1 MSEKLVRV
9 LIVDDHDIVRAGI
22 RMLLDAQPDMAVVG
36 EASDGKEAIEMA
48 VSMKPDVVLMDI
60 SMPGTTGIEATRA
73 IKKANSRIEIVGL
86 TMHAEDRYFFQ
97 LLQAGASGYVV
108 KGAAPRELLEAV
120 RAASRGEAYIHPSLQ
135 RKLIG
140 DYVSRTEGS
149 DQASMLADLTG
160 RELEVLRLIVDGLTS
175 REIAE
180 SLVISPN
187 TVERHRQNIMSKLGL
202 HNRAELVRYAIS
214 KGLVEVE

>member
-1 MSEKLVRV
+1 MGEKLVRV

-22 RMLLDAQPDMAVVG
+22 KMLLDAQPDMAVVG
-36 EASDGKEAIEMA
+36 EASDGQEAVELARLME
-48 VSMKPDVVLMDI
+48 PDVVLMDI

-108 KGAAPRELLEAV
+108 KGAAPRELLDAV

-140 DYVSRTEGS
+140 DYVSRTDGGDHGS
-149 DQASMLADLTG
+149 NLADLTE

-175 REIAE
+175 REIGE

>member
-48 VSMKPDVVLMDI
+48 GSMKPDVVLMDI

-149 DQASMLADLTG
+149 DQASMLADLTE

-214 KGLVEVE
+214 KGLVEIE

>member
-48 VSMKPDVVLMDI
+48 GSMKPDVVLMDI

>member
-1 MSEKLVRV
+1 MSEKVVRV

-22 RMLLDAQPDMAVVG
+22 RMLLDAQPDMAVIG

-48 VSMKPDVVLMDI
+48 GSMKPDVVLMDI
-60 SMPGTTGIEATRA
+60 SMPGTTGIEATRT
-73 IKKANSRIEIVGL
+73 IKKANPRIEIVGL

>member
-1 MSEKLVRV
+1 MSEKQVRV
-9 LIVDDHDIVRAGI
+9 LIADDHDIVRAGI

-36 EASDGKEAIEMA
+36 EASNGKEAVEMA
-48 VSMKPDVVLMDI
+48 NTMQPDVVLMDI
-60 SMPGTTGIEATRA
+60 SMPDVTGIEATRE
-73 IKKANSRIEIVGL
+73 IKQTHSQIEIVGL

-108 KGAAPRELLEAV
+108 KGAAPHELLEAV
-120 RAASRGEAYIHPSLQ
+120 RAAFRGEAYIHPSLQ

-140 DYVSRTEGS
+140 DYVSRS
-149 DQASMLADLTG
+149 DGGDQKSKLSDLTE
-160 RELEVLRLIVDGLTS
+160 RELEVLRLIVDGKTS

-180 SLVISPN
+180 SLVISSNP
-187 TVERHRQNIMSKLGL
+187 VERHRQNIMAKLGL

-214 KGLVEVE
+214 KGLVEVD

>member
-1 MSEKLVRV
+1 MSDKPVRV
-9 LIVDDHDIVRAGI
+9 LIADDHDIVRAGI
-22 RMLLDAQPDMAVVG
+22 RMLLDAQPDIEVVG
-36 EASDGKEAIEMA
+36 EASSGTEAIELA
-48 VSMKPDVVLMDI
+48 GSLEPDVVLMDI
-60 SMPGTTGIEATRA
+60 SMPGVTGIEATRA
-73 IKKANSRIEIVGL
+73 IKKTNSRIEIVGL

-108 KGAAPRELLEAV
+108 KGASPHELLDAV
-120 RAASRGEAYIHPSLQ
+120 RAASRGEAYIHSSLQ

-140 DYVSRTEGS
+140 DYVSRAEANDQGSTLKNLTE
-149 DQASMLADLTG
+149 

-175 REIAE
+175 REIAD

-187 TVERHRQNIMSKLGL
+187 TVERHRQNIMNKLGL

-214 KGLVEVE
+214 KGLVEVD

>member
-1 MSEKLVRV
+1 MSEKPVRV
-9 LIVDDHDIVRAGI
+9 MIVDDHDIVRAGI
-22 RMLLDAQPDMAVVG
+22 RVLLDDQPDMAVVG
-36 EASDGKEAIEMA
+36 EASDGREAVEMA
-48 VSMKPDVVLMDI
+48 GSMKPDVVLMDI
-60 SMPGTTGIEATRA
+60 SMPGMTGIEVTRA
-73 IKKANSRIEIVGL
+73 IKAAHSEIEIVGL

-108 KGAAPRELLEAV
+108 KGAAPRELLDAV

-140 DYVSRTEGS
+140 DYVSRSEGN
-149 DQASMLADLTG
+149 DKGSMLADLTE

>member
-1 MSEKLVRV
+1 MSDKLVRV

-48 VSMKPDVVLMDI
+48 GSMKPDVVLMDI

-73 IKKANSRIEIVGL
+73 IKKADSRIEIVGL

-149 DQASMLADLTG
+149 GQASMLADLTE

>member
-48 VSMKPDVVLMDI
+48 GSMKPDVVLMDI

-73 IKKANSRIEIVGL
+73 IKKADSRIEIVGL

-149 DQASMLADLTG
+149 GQASMLADLTE

>member
-1 MSEKLVRV
+1 MSDKLVRV

-22 RMLLDAQPDMAVVG
+22 RMLLDAQPDMAVIG

-48 VSMKPDVVLMDI
+48 GSMKPDVVLMDI

>member
-1 MSEKLVRV
+1 MSDKLVRV

-22 RMLLDAQPDMAVVG
+22 RMLLDAQPDMAVIG

-48 VSMKPDVVLMDI
+48 GSMKPDVVLMDI

-73 IKKANSRIEIVGL
+73 IKKADSRIEIVGL

-149 DQASMLADLTG
+149 DQASMLADLTE

>member
-1 MSEKLVRV
+1 MSDELVRV
-9 LIVDDHDIVRAGI
+9 LIADDHDIVRAGI
-22 RMLLDAQPDMAVVG
+22 RMLLDAQPDIEVVG
-36 EASDGKEAIEMA
+36 EARDGIEV
-48 VSMKPDVVLMDI
+48 VSMAASLEPDVILMDI
-60 SMPGTTGIEATRA
+60 SMPGATGIEATRR
-73 IKKANSRIEIVGL
+73 IKETGSKSEIVGL

-108 KGAAPRELLEAV
+108 KGAAPNELLDAV

-140 DYVSRTEGS
+140 DYVARAEGAGQGSTLQNLTE
-149 DQASMLADLTG
+149 
-160 RELEVLRLIVDGLTS
+160 RELEVLRLIVDGMTS

-187 TVERHRQNIMSKLGL
+187 TVERHRQNIMTKLGL

>member
-48 VSMKPDVVLMDI
+48 GSMKPDVVLMDI

-86 TMHAEDRYFFQ
+86 TMHAEDRYSFQ

-140 DYVSRTEGS
+140 DYVSRTEGG
-149 DQASMLADLTG
+149 DQASMLADLTE

>member
-48 VSMKPDVVLMDI
+48 GSMKPDVVLMDI

-149 DQASMLADLTG
+149 DQASMLADLTE

>member
-22 RMLLDAQPDMAVVG
+22 RMLLDAQPDMAVIG

-48 VSMKPDVVLMDI
+48 GSMKPDVVLMDI

>member
-22 RMLLDAQPDMAVVG
+22 RMLLDAQPDMAVIG

-48 VSMKPDVVLMDI
+48 GSMKPDVVLMDI

-73 IKKANSRIEIVGL
+73 IKKTNSQIEVVGL

>member
-48 VSMKPDVVLMDI
+48 GSMKPDVVLMDI

-73 IKKANSRIEIVGL
+73 IKKADSRIDIVGL

-140 DYVSRTEGS
+140 DYVSRTEGG
-149 DQASMLADLTG
+149 DQASMLADLTE

>member
-9 LIVDDHDIVRAGI
+9 LIADDHDIVRAGI

-36 EASDGKEAIEMA
+36 EASDGREAIEMA
-48 VSMKPDVVLMDI
+48 GSMKPDVVLMDI
-60 SMPGTTGIEATRA
+60 SMPGMTGIEATRA
-73 IKKANSRIEIVGL
+73 IKTTNPLIEIVGL

-108 KGAAPRELLEAV
+108 KGAAPRELLDAV
-120 RAASRGEAYIHPSLQ
+120 RAASKGEAYIHPSLQ

-149 DQASMLADLTG
+149 DQGSMFADLTE

>member
-48 VSMKPDVVLMDI
+48 GSMKPDVVLMDI

-73 IKKANSRIEIVGL
+73 IKKADSRIEIVGL

-149 DQASMLADLTG
+149 DQASMLADLTE

>member
-22 RMLLDAQPDMAVVG
+22 RMLLDAQPDMAVIG

-48 VSMKPDVVLMDI
+48 GSMKPDVVLMDI

-175 REIAE
+175 R
-180 SLVISPN
+180 
-187 TVERHRQNIMSKLGL
+187 
-202 HNRAELVRYAIS
+202 
-214 KGLVEVE
+214 

>member
-48 VSMKPDVVLMDI
+48 GSMKPDVVLMDI

-149 DQASMLADLTG
+149 GQASMLADLTE

>member
-1 MSEKLVRV
+1 MSEKVVRV

-48 VSMKPDVVLMDI
+48 GSMKPDVVLMDI

-149 DQASMLADLTG
+149 DQASMLADLTE

>member
-48 VSMKPDVVLMDI
+48 GSMKPDVVLMDI

-149 DQASMLADLTG
+149 DQSSMLADLTE